1 MGSSNRPVCG
11 ELSMNDERELIESLH
26 KLADWVEKDN
36 NVHCHSIPRK
46 AAYTIAKL
54 AEENDMFR
62 IYLNKKD
69 FTIYERLQM
78 AIGKVMVMWY
88 KFKKR
93 KKNI

>member
-1 MGSSNRPVCG
+1 
-11 ELSMNDERELIESLH
+11 MNDERELIESLH
-26 KLADWVEKDN
+26 KLADWIEKDN
-36 NVHCHSIPRK
+36 NVYCHSVPRK

-69 FTIYERLQM
+69 FTLYERLQM
-78 AIGKVMVMWY
+78 AIGSVMLMWY

-93 KKNI
+93 KKNV